1 MLFFGRAD
9 TIGEEG
15 PETNTLSTFLDS
27 RCQPLGAVSATG
39 LTLGGRAGRSR
50 GQVRSGRQRT
60 KK

>member
-27 RCQPLGAVSATG
+27 RCQPWAPCPP
-39 LTLGGRAGRSR
+39 RD
-50 GQVRSGRQRT
+50 
-60 KK
+60 